1 MAEEKKKTTV
11 KTEKKTTTKKV
22 NNKNNNAKKTNT
34 KGNSSK
40 NTTKKNTKQTPKKQQ
55 VKKVTPKKVEPK
67 KEQPKKE
74 EVKKVEPKKVEKT
87 KVEKVE
93 TPKVE
98 KVEKVEVK
106 EKPIAKELPEE
117 VIQVEVEVDVKNEDT
132 VLEKTL
138 IFDGRENQ
146 NLAEVVDKLENDN
159 VILEDKIIKR
169 SKGKKIAVT
178 ILTILIFVTIIGT
191 IIYVINSEIEKDNN
205 SQTLNSNIFDKV
217 SSNYDSIDD
226 IDTEK
231 KTENDLGEE
240 DFKNIETITLG
251 EFEKKIL
258 EKQDMYVVITSTTCY
273 YSVEYESVMNEVFE
287 ELDKK
292 IYRVNITSLT
302 SEETTRFR
310 TYYAFQETPTIF
322 RVQKGVVTQEL
333 IGKQGKNTLK
343 NWVE

>member
-1 MAEEKKKTTV
+1 MAEDKKKKTTV
-11 KTEKKTTTKKV
+11 KEEKKTTTTKKV
-22 NNKNNNAKKTNT
+22 NNKNNNKKTNN
-34 KGNSSK
+34 KGTSSK
-40 NTTKKNTKQTPKKQQ
+40 NKSNKNNKPVQKKQQ
-55 VKKVTPKKVEPK
+55 VKKAAPKKTEVK

-74 EVKKVEPKKVEKT
+74 QPKKVEKT

-93 TPKVE
+93 PKKVETPKIE
-98 KVEKVEVK
+98 KVE

-146 NLAEVVDKLENDN
+146 NLAEVVENLENNN

-191 IIYVINSEIEKDNN
+191 IIYVINSEREQENN
-205 SQTLNSNIFDKV
+205 NQTLNSNIFDKV
-217 SSNYDSIDD
+217 SNNYSSVDD

-240 DFKNIETITLG
+240 NFKNIETITLG

-258 EKQDMYVVITSTTCY
+258 EKENMYVAITSTTCY
-273 YSVEYESVMNEVFE
+273 YSVEYESVMNEVFQ

-292 IYRVNITSLT
+292 IYRLNITSLT
-302 SEETTRFR
+302 SAETARLR

-322 RVQKGVVTQEL
+322 QVKKGIVTKEL

-343 NWVE
+343 NWVK

>member
-1 MAEEKKKTTV
+1 MAEEKKKKTTV
-11 KTEKKTTTKKV
+11 KEEKKTTTTKKV
-22 NNKNNNAKKTNT
+22 NNKNNNKKTNN
-34 KGNSSK
+34 KGTNSK
-40 NTTKKNTKQTPKKQQ
+40 NKSNKNNKPVQKKQQ
-55 VKKVTPKKVEPK
+55 VKKAAPKKTEVKKEQPK
-67 KEQPKKE
+67 KEQPKKVE
-74 EVKKVEPKKVEKT
+74 KPKVEKVEPKKVETPKI
-87 KVEKVE
+87 EKVE
-93 TPKVE
+93 
-98 KVEKVEVK
+98 

-146 NLAEVVDKLENDN
+146 NLAEVVENLENNN

-191 IIYVINSEIEKDNN
+191 ILYVINSEREQENN
-205 SQTLNSNIFDKV
+205 NQTLNSNIFDKV
-217 SSNYDSIDD
+217 SNNYSSVDD

-240 DFKNIETITLG
+240 NFKNIETITLG

-258 EKQDMYVVITSTTCY
+258 EKENMYVAITSTTCY
-273 YSVEYESVMNEVFE
+273 YSVEYESVMNEVFQ

-292 IYRVNITSLT
+292 IYRLNITSLT
-302 SEETTRFR
+302 SAETARLR

-322 RVQKGVVTQEL
+322 QVKKGIVTKEL

-343 NWVE
+343 NWVK

>member
-1 MAEEKKKTTV
+1 MAEEKKKKTTV
-11 KTEKKTTTKKV
+11 KEEKKTTTTKKV
-22 NNKNNNAKKTNT
+22 NNKNNNKKTNN
-34 KGNSSK
+34 KGTNSK
-40 NTTKKNTKQTPKKQQ
+40 NKSNKNNKPVQKKQQ
-55 VKKVTPKKVEPK
+55 VKKAAPKKTEVK

-74 EVKKVEPKKVEKT
+74 QPKKVEKT

-93 TPKVE
+93 PKKVETPKIE
-98 KVEKVEVK
+98 KVE
-106 EKPIAKELPEE
+106 EKPIAKEVPEE

-146 NLAEVVDKLENDN
+146 NLAEVVENLENNN

-191 IIYVINSEIEKDNN
+191 IIYVINSEREQENN

-217 SSNYDSIDD
+217 SNNYSSVDD

-240 DFKNIETITLG
+240 NFKNIETITLG

-258 EKQDMYVVITSTTCY
+258 EKENMYVAITSTTCY
-273 YSVEYESVMNEVFE
+273 YSVEYESVMNEVFQ

-292 IYRVNITSLT
+292 IYRLNITSLT
-302 SEETTRFR
+302 SAETARLR

-322 RVQKGVVTQEL
+322 QVKKGIVTKEL

-343 NWVE
+343 NWVK

>member
-1 MAEEKKKTTV
+1 MAEEKKKKTTV
-11 KTEKKTTTKKV
+11 KEEKKTTTKKV

-34 KGNSSK
+34 KGNNSK
-40 NTTKKNTKQTPKKQQ
+40 STNKKNNKPAAKKQQ
-55 VKKVTPKKVEPK
+55 QKKVTPKKVETK

-74 EVKKVEPKKVEKT
+74 VKNEQPKTAPKT
-87 KVEKVE
+87 KAEKVE
-93 TPKVE
+93 IS
-98 KVEKVEVK
+98 KVEKVEVEENK
-106 EKPIAKELPEE
+106 VVKDVPEE
-117 VIQVEVEVDVKNEDT
+117 IIQVEVEVDVKNEDT

-146 NLAEVVDKLENDN
+146 NLAEVVEKLENDN

-217 SSNYDSIDD
+217 SNNYDSVDD

-240 DFKNIETITLG
+240 NFNNIETITLG

-258 EKQDMYVVITSTTCY
+258 EKKDMYVVITSTTCY

-292 IYRVNITSLT
+292 IYRINITSLT
-302 SEETTRFR
+302 SEETARFR

-322 RVQKGVVTQEL
+322 RVKNGVVTQEL
-333 IGKQGKNTLK
+333 VGKQGKNTLK
-343 NWVE
+343 NWVK

>member
-1 MAEEKKKTTV
+1 MAEDKKKKTTV
-11 KTEKKTTTKKV
+11 KEEKKTTTTKKV
-22 NNKNNNAKKTNT
+22 NNKNNNKKTNN
-34 KGNSSK
+34 KGTSSK
-40 NTTKKNTKQTPKKQQ
+40 NKSNKNNKPVQKKQQ
-55 VKKVTPKKVEPK
+55 VKKAAPKKTEVK

-74 EVKKVEPKKVEKT
+74 QPKKVEKT

-93 TPKVE
+93 PKKVETPKIE
-98 KVEKVEVK
+98 KVE

-146 NLAEVVDKLENDN
+146 NLAEVVENLENNN

-191 IIYVINSEIEKDNN
+191 ILYVINSEREQENN
-205 SQTLNSNIFDKV
+205 NQTLNSNIFDKV
-217 SSNYDSIDD
+217 SNNYSSVDD

-240 DFKNIETITLG
+240 NFKNIETITLG

-258 EKQDMYVVITSTTCY
+258 EKENMYVAITSTTCY
-273 YSVEYESVMNEVFE
+273 YSVEYESVMNEVFQ

-292 IYRVNITSLT
+292 IYRLNITSLT
-302 SEETTRFR
+302 SAETARLR

-322 RVQKGVVTQEL
+322 QVKKGIVTKEL

-343 NWVE
+343 NWVK

>member
-1 MAEEKKKTTV
+1 MAEDKKKKTTV
-11 KTEKKTTTKKV
+11 KEEKKTTTTKKV
-22 NNKNNNAKKTNT
+22 NNKNNNKKTNN
-34 KGNSSK
+34 KGTSSK
-40 NTTKKNTKQTPKKQQ
+40 NKSNKNNKPVQKKQQ
-55 VKKVTPKKVEPK
+55 VKKAAPKKTEVK

-74 EVKKVEPKKVEKT
+74 QPKKVEKT

-93 TPKVE
+93 PKKVETPKIE
-98 KVEKVEVK
+98 KVE
-106 EKPIAKELPEE
+106 EKPIAKEVPEE

-146 NLAEVVDKLENDN
+146 NLAEVVENLENNN

-191 IIYVINSEIEKDNN
+191 IIYVINSEREQENN
-205 SQTLNSNIFDKV
+205 NQTLNSNIFDKV
-217 SSNYDSIDD
+217 SNNYSSVDD

-240 DFKNIETITLG
+240 NFKNIETITLG

-258 EKQDMYVVITSTTCY
+258 EKENMYVAITSTTCY
-273 YSVEYESVMNEVFE
+273 YSVEYESVMNEVFQ

-292 IYRVNITSLT
+292 IYRLNITSLT
-302 SEETTRFR
+302 SAETARLR

-322 RVQKGVVTQEL
+322 QVKKGIVTKEL

-343 NWVE
+343 NWVK

>member
-1 MAEEKKKTTV
+1 MAEEKKKKTTV
-11 KTEKKTTTKKV
+11 KEEKKTTTTKKV
-22 NNKNNNAKKTNT
+22 NNKNNNKKTNN
-34 KGNSSK
+34 KGTSSK
-40 NTTKKNTKQTPKKQQ
+40 NKSNKNNKPVQKKQQ
-55 VKKVTPKKVEPK
+55 VKKAAPKKTEVK

-74 EVKKVEPKKVEKT
+74 QPKKVEKT

-93 TPKVE
+93 PKKVETPKIE
-98 KVEKVEVK
+98 KVE

-146 NLAEVVDKLENDN
+146 NLAEVVENLENNN

-191 IIYVINSEIEKDNN
+191 ILYVINSEREQENN
-205 SQTLNSNIFDKV
+205 NQTLNSNIFDKV
-217 SSNYDSIDD
+217 SNNYSSVDD

-240 DFKNIETITLG
+240 NFKNIETITLG

-258 EKQDMYVVITSTTCY
+258 EKENMYVAITSTTCY
-273 YSVEYESVMNEVFE
+273 YSVEYESVMNEVFQ

-292 IYRVNITSLT
+292 IYRLNITSLT
-302 SEETTRFR
+302 SAETARLR

-322 RVQKGVVTQEL
+322 QVKKGIVTKEL

-343 NWVE
+343 NWVK

>member
-1 MAEEKKKTTV
+1 MAEDKKKKTTV
-11 KTEKKTTTKKV
+11 KEEKKTTTTKKV
-22 NNKNNNAKKTNT
+22 NNKNNNKKTNN
-34 KGNSSK
+34 KGTSSK
-40 NTTKKNTKQTPKKQQ
+40 NKSNKNNKPVQKKQQ
-55 VKKVTPKKVEPK
+55 VKKAAPKKTEVKKEQPK
-67 KEQPKKE
+67 KEQPKK
-74 EVKKVEPKKVEKT
+74 
-87 KVEKVE
+87 VE
-93 TPKVE
+93 TPKIE
-98 KVEKVEVK
+98 KVE
-106 EKPIAKELPEE
+106 EKPIAKEVPEE

-146 NLAEVVDKLENDN
+146 NLAEVVENLENNN

-191 IIYVINSEIEKDNN
+191 IIYVINSEREQENN
-205 SQTLNSNIFDKV
+205 NQTLNSNIFDKV
-217 SSNYDSIDD
+217 SNNYSSVDD

-240 DFKNIETITLG
+240 NFKNIETITLG

-258 EKQDMYVVITSTTCY
+258 EKENMYVAITSTTCY
-273 YSVEYESVMNEVFE
+273 YSVEYESVMNEVFQ

-292 IYRVNITSLT
+292 IYRLNITSLT
-302 SEETTRFR
+302 SAETARLR

-322 RVQKGVVTQEL
+322 QVKKGIVTKEL

-343 NWVE
+343 NWVK

>member
-1 MAEEKKKTTV
+1 MAEEKKKKTTV
-11 KTEKKTTTKKV
+11 KEEKKTTTTKKV
-22 NNKNNNAKKTNT
+22 NNKNNNKKTNN
-34 KGNSSK
+34 KGTNSK
-40 NTTKKNTKQTPKKQQ
+40 NKSNKNNKPVQKKQQ
-55 VKKVTPKKVEPK
+55 VKKAAPKKTEVKKEQPK
-67 KEQPKKE
+67 KEQPKKVE
-74 EVKKVEPKKVEKT
+74 KPKVEKVEPKKVETPKI
-87 KVEKVE
+87 EKVE
-93 TPKVE
+93 
-98 KVEKVEVK
+98 
-106 EKPIAKELPEE
+106 EKPIAKEVPEE

-146 NLAEVVDKLENDN
+146 NLAEVVENLENNN

-191 IIYVINSEIEKDNN
+191 IIYVINSEREQENN

-217 SSNYDSIDD
+217 SNNYSSVDD

-240 DFKNIETITLG
+240 NFKNIETITLG

-258 EKQDMYVVITSTTCY
+258 EKENMYVAITSTTCY
-273 YSVEYESVMNEVFE
+273 YSVEYESVMNEVFQ

-292 IYRVNITSLT
+292 IYRLNITSLT
-302 SEETTRFR
+302 SAETARLR

-322 RVQKGVVTQEL
+322 QVKKGIVTKEL

-343 NWVE
+343 NWVK

>member
-1 MAEEKKKTTV
+1 MAEDKKKKTTV
-11 KTEKKTTTKKV
+11 KEEKKTTTTKKV
-22 NNKNNNAKKTNT
+22 NNKNNNKKTNN
-34 KGNSSK
+34 KGTSSK
-40 NTTKKNTKQTPKKQQ
+40 NKSNKNNKPVQKKQQ
-55 VKKVTPKKVEPK
+55 VKKAAPKKTEVK

-74 EVKKVEPKKVEKT
+74 QPKKVEKT

-93 TPKVE
+93 PKKVETPKIE
-98 KVEKVEVK
+98 KVE
-106 EKPIAKELPEE
+106 EKPIAKEVPEE

-146 NLAEVVDKLENDN
+146 NLAEVVENLENNN

-191 IIYVINSEIEKDNN
+191 IIYVINSEREQENN

-217 SSNYDSIDD
+217 SNNYSSVDD

-240 DFKNIETITLG
+240 NFKNIETITLG

-258 EKQDMYVVITSTTCY
+258 EKENMYVAITSTTCY
-273 YSVEYESVMNEVFE
+273 YSVEYESVMNEVFQ

-292 IYRVNITSLT
+292 IYRLNITSLT
-302 SEETTRFR
+302 SAETARLR

-322 RVQKGVVTQEL
+322 QVKKGIVTKEL

-343 NWVE
+343 NWVK

>member
-1 MAEEKKKTTV
+1 MAEEKKKKTTV
-11 KTEKKTTTKKV
+11 KEEKKTTTTKKV
-22 NNKNNNAKKTNT
+22 NNKNNNKKTNN
-34 KGNSSK
+34 KGTNSK
-40 NTTKKNTKQTPKKQQ
+40 NKSNKNNKPVQKKQQ
-55 VKKVTPKKVEPK
+55 VKKAAPKKTEVKKEQPK
-67 KEQPKKE
+67 KEQPKKVE
-74 EVKKVEPKKVEKT
+74 KPKVEKVEPKKVETPKI
-87 KVEKVE
+87 EKVE
-93 TPKVE
+93 
-98 KVEKVEVK
+98 

-146 NLAEVVDKLENDN
+146 NLAEVVENLENNN

-191 IIYVINSEIEKDNN
+191 IIYVINSEREQENN
-205 SQTLNSNIFDKV
+205 NQTLNSNIFDKV
-217 SSNYDSIDD
+217 SNNYSSVDD

-240 DFKNIETITLG
+240 NFKNIETITLG

-258 EKQDMYVVITSTTCY
+258 EKENMYVAITSTTCY
-273 YSVEYESVMNEVFE
+273 YSVEYESVMNEVFQ

-292 IYRVNITSLT
+292 IYRLNITSLT
-302 SEETTRFR
+302 SAETARLR

-322 RVQKGVVTQEL
+322 QVKKGIVTKEL

-343 NWVE
+343 NWVK

>member
-1 MAEEKKKTTV
+1 MAEEKKKKTTV
-11 KTEKKTTTKKV
+11 KEEKKTTTTKKV
-22 NNKNNNAKKTNT
+22 NNKNNNKKTNN
-34 KGNSSK
+34 KGTNSK
-40 NTTKKNTKQTPKKQQ
+40 NKSNKNNKPVQKKQQ
-55 VKKVTPKKVEPK
+55 VKKAAPKKTEVK

-74 EVKKVEPKKVEKT
+74 QPKKVEKT

-93 TPKVE
+93 PKKVETPKIE
-98 KVEKVEVK
+98 KVE
-106 EKPIAKELPEE
+106 EKPIAKEVPEE

-146 NLAEVVDKLENDN
+146 NLAEVVENLENNN

-191 IIYVINSEIEKDNN
+191 IIYVINSEREQENN
-205 SQTLNSNIFDKV
+205 NQTLNSNIFDKV
-217 SSNYDSIDD
+217 SNNYSSVDD

-240 DFKNIETITLG
+240 NFKNIETITLG

-258 EKQDMYVVITSTTCY
+258 EKENMYVAITSTTCY
-273 YSVEYESVMNEVFE
+273 YSVEYESVMNEVFQ

-292 IYRVNITSLT
+292 IYRLNITSLT
-302 SEETTRFR
+302 SAETARLR

-322 RVQKGVVTQEL
+322 QVKKGIVTKEL

-343 NWVE
+343 NWVK

>member
-1 MAEEKKKTTV
+1 MAEEKKKKTTV
-11 KTEKKTTTKKV
+11 KEEKKTTTTKKV
-22 NNKNNNAKKTNT
+22 NNKNNNKKTNN
-34 KGNSSK
+34 KGTSSK
-40 NTTKKNTKQTPKKQQ
+40 NKSNKNNKPVQKKQQ
-55 VKKVTPKKVEPK
+55 VKKAAPKKTEVK

-74 EVKKVEPKKVEKT
+74 QPKKVEKT

-93 TPKVE
+93 PKKVETPKIE
-98 KVEKVEVK
+98 KVE
-106 EKPIAKELPEE
+106 EKPIAKEVPEE

-146 NLAEVVDKLENDN
+146 NLAEVVENLENNN

-191 IIYVINSEIEKDNN
+191 IIYVINSEREQENN

-217 SSNYDSIDD
+217 SNNYSSVDD

-240 DFKNIETITLG
+240 NFKNIETITLG

-258 EKQDMYVVITSTTCY
+258 EKENMYVAITSTTCY
-273 YSVEYESVMNEVFE
+273 YSVEYESVMNEVFQ

-292 IYRVNITSLT
+292 IYRLNITSLT
-302 SEETTRFR
+302 SAETARLR

-322 RVQKGVVTQEL
+322 QVKKGIVTKEL

-343 NWVE
+343 NWVK

>member
-1 MAEEKKKTTV
+1 MAEDKKKKTTV
-11 KTEKKTTTKKV
+11 KEEKKTTTTKKV
-22 NNKNNNAKKTNT
+22 NNKNNNKKTNN
-34 KGNSSK
+34 KGTNSK
-40 NTTKKNTKQTPKKQQ
+40 NKSNKNNKPVQKKQQ
-55 VKKVTPKKVEPK
+55 VKKAAPKKTEVK

-74 EVKKVEPKKVEKT
+74 QPKKVEKT

-93 TPKVE
+93 PKKVETPKIE
-98 KVEKVEVK
+98 KVE
-106 EKPIAKELPEE
+106 EKPIAKEVPEE

-146 NLAEVVDKLENDN
+146 NLAEVVENLENNN

-191 IIYVINSEIEKDNN
+191 IIYVINSEREQENN
-205 SQTLNSNIFDKV
+205 NQTLNSNIFDKV
-217 SSNYDSIDD
+217 SNNYSSVDD

-240 DFKNIETITLG
+240 NFKNIETITLG

-258 EKQDMYVVITSTTCY
+258 EKENMYVAITSTTCY
-273 YSVEYESVMNEVFE
+273 YSVEYESVMNEVFQ

-292 IYRVNITSLT
+292 IYRLNITSLT
-302 SEETTRFR
+302 SAETARLR

-322 RVQKGVVTQEL
+322 QVKKGIVTKEL

-343 NWVE
+343 NWVK

>member
-1 MAEEKKKTTV
+1 MAEEKKKKTTV
-11 KTEKKTTTKKV
+11 KEEKKTTTTKKV
-22 NNKNNNAKKTNT
+22 NNKNNNKKTNN
-34 KGNSSK
+34 KGTNSK
-40 NTTKKNTKQTPKKQQ
+40 NKSNKNNKPVQKKQQ
-55 VKKVTPKKVEPK
+55 VKKAAPKKTEVK

-74 EVKKVEPKKVEKT
+74 QPKKVEKT

-93 TPKVE
+93 PKKVETPKIE
-98 KVEKVEVK
+98 KVE
-106 EKPIAKELPEE
+106 EKPIAKEVPEE

-146 NLAEVVDKLENDN
+146 NLAEVVENLENNN

-178 ILTILIFVTIIGT
+178 ILIILIFVTIIGT
-191 IIYVINSEIEKDNN
+191 IIYVINSEREQENN
-205 SQTLNSNIFDKV
+205 NQTLNSNIFDKV
-217 SSNYDSIDD
+217 SNNYSSIDD

-231 KTENDLGEE
+231 KTENDLGKEN
-240 DFKNIETITLG
+240 FKNIETITLG

-258 EKQDMYVVITSTTCY
+258 EKENMYVAITSTTCY
-273 YSVEYESVMNEVFE
+273 YSVEYESVMNEVFQ

-292 IYRVNITSLT
+292 IYRLNITSLT
-302 SEETTRFR
+302 SAETARLR

-322 RVQKGVVTQEL
+322 QVKKGIVTKEL

-343 NWVE
+343 NWVK

>member
-1 MAEEKKKTTV
+1 MAEEKKKKTTV
-11 KTEKKTTTKKV
+11 KEEKKTTTTKKV
-22 NNKNNNAKKTNT
+22 NNKNNNKKTNN
-34 KGNSSK
+34 KGTNSK
-40 NTTKKNTKQTPKKQQ
+40 NKSNKNNKPVQKKQQ
-55 VKKVTPKKVEPK
+55 VKKAAPKKTEVKKEQPK
-67 KEQPKKE
+67 KEQPKKVE
-74 EVKKVEPKKVEKT
+74 KPKVEKVEPKKVETPKI
-87 KVEKVE
+87 EKVE
-93 TPKVE
+93 
-98 KVEKVEVK
+98 

-146 NLAEVVDKLENDN
+146 NLAEVVENLENNN

-191 IIYVINSEIEKDNN
+191 IIYVNNSEREQENN
-205 SQTLNSNIFDKV
+205 NQTLNSNIFDKV
-217 SSNYDSIDD
+217 SNNYSSVDD

-240 DFKNIETITLG
+240 NFKNIETITLG

-258 EKQDMYVVITSTTCY
+258 EKENMYVAITSTTCY
-273 YSVEYESVMNEVFE
+273 YSVEYESVMNEVFQ

-292 IYRVNITSLT
+292 IYRLNITSLT
-302 SEETTRFR
+302 SAETARLR

-322 RVQKGVVTQEL
+322 QVKKGIVTKEL

-343 NWVE
+343 NWVK

>member
-1 MAEEKKKTTV
+1 MAEDKKKKTTV
-11 KTEKKTTTKKV
+11 KEEKKTTTTKKV
-22 NNKNNNAKKTNT
+22 NNKNNNKKTNN
-34 KGNSSK
+34 KGTNSK
-40 NTTKKNTKQTPKKQQ
+40 NKSNKNNKPVQKKQQ
-55 VKKVTPKKVEPK
+55 VKKAAPKKTEVK

-74 EVKKVEPKKVEKT
+74 QPKKVEKT

-93 TPKVE
+93 PKKVETPKIE
-98 KVEKVEVK
+98 KVE
-106 EKPIAKELPEE
+106 EKPIAKEVPEE

-146 NLAEVVDKLENDN
+146 NLAEVVENLENNN

-191 IIYVINSEIEKDNN
+191 IIYVINSEREQENN

-217 SSNYDSIDD
+217 SNNYSSVDD

-240 DFKNIETITLG
+240 NFKNIETITLG

-258 EKQDMYVVITSTTCY
+258 EKENMYVAITSTTCY
-273 YSVEYESVMNEVFE
+273 YSVEYESVMNEVFQ

-292 IYRVNITSLT
+292 IYRLNITSLT
-302 SEETTRFR
+302 SAETARLR

-322 RVQKGVVTQEL
+322 QVKKGIVTKEL

-343 NWVE
+343 NWVK

>member
-1 MAEEKKKTTV
+1 MAEDKKKKTTV
-11 KTEKKTTTKKV
+11 KEEKKTTTTKKV
-22 NNKNNNAKKTNT
+22 NNKNNNKKTNN
-34 KGNSSK
+34 KGTNSK
-40 NTTKKNTKQTPKKQQ
+40 NKSNKNNKPVQKKQQ
-55 VKKVTPKKVEPK
+55 VK

-74 EVKKVEPKKVEKT
+74 QPKKVEKT

-93 TPKVE
+93 PKKVETPKIE
-98 KVEKVEVK
+98 KVE

-146 NLAEVVDKLENDN
+146 NLAEVVENLENNN

-191 IIYVINSEIEKDNN
+191 IIYVINSEREQENN
-205 SQTLNSNIFDKV
+205 NQTLNSNIFDKV
-217 SSNYDSIDD
+217 SNNYSSVDD

-240 DFKNIETITLG
+240 NFKNIETITLG

-258 EKQDMYVVITSTTCY
+258 EKENMYVAITSTTCY
-273 YSVEYESVMNEVFE
+273 YSVEYESVMNEVFQ

-292 IYRVNITSLT
+292 IYRLNITSLT
-302 SEETTRFR
+302 SAETARLR

-322 RVQKGVVTQEL
+322 QVKKGIVTKEL

-343 NWVE
+343 NWVK

>member
-1 MAEEKKKTTV
+1 MAEDKKKKTTV
-11 KTEKKTTTKKV
+11 KEEKKTTTTKKV
-22 NNKNNNAKKTNT
+22 NNKNNNKKTNN
-34 KGNSSK
+34 KGTSSK
-40 NTTKKNTKQTPKKQQ
+40 NKSNKNNKPVQKKQQ
-55 VKKVTPKKVEPK
+55 VKKAAPKKTEVK

-74 EVKKVEPKKVEKT
+74 QPKKVEKT

-93 TPKVE
+93 PKKVETPKIE
-98 KVEKVEVK
+98 KVE
-106 EKPIAKELPEE
+106 EKPIAKEVPEE

-146 NLAEVVDKLENDN
+146 NLAEVVENLENNN

-169 SKGKKIAVT
+169 CKGKKIAVT

-191 IIYVINSEIEKDNN
+191 ILYVINSEREQENN
-205 SQTLNSNIFDKV
+205 NQTLNSNIFDKV
-217 SSNYDSIDD
+217 SNNYSSVDD

-240 DFKNIETITLG
+240 NFKNIETITLG

-258 EKQDMYVVITSTTCY
+258 EKENMYVAITSTTCY
-273 YSVEYESVMNEVFE
+273 YSVEYESVMNEVFQ

-292 IYRVNITSLT
+292 IYRLNITSLT
-302 SEETTRFR
+302 SAETARLR

-322 RVQKGVVTQEL
+322 QVKKGIVTKEL

-343 NWVE
+343 NWVK

>member
-1 MAEEKKKTTV
+1 MAEEKKKKTTV
-11 KTEKKTTTKKV
+11 KEEKKTTTTKKV
-22 NNKNNNAKKTNT
+22 NNKNNNKKTNN
-34 KGNSSK
+34 KGTNSK
-40 NTTKKNTKQTPKKQQ
+40 NKSNKNNKPVQKKQQ
-55 VKKVTPKKVEPK
+55 VKKAAPKKTEVK
-67 KEQPKKE
+67 KEQPKKVE
-74 EVKKVEPKKVEKT
+74 KPKVEKVEPKKVETPKI
-87 KVEKVE
+87 EKVE
-93 TPKVE
+93 
-98 KVEKVEVK
+98 

-146 NLAEVVDKLENDN
+146 NLAEVVENLENNN

-191 IIYVINSEIEKDNN
+191 IIYVINSEREQENN
-205 SQTLNSNIFDKV
+205 NQTLNSNIFDKV
-217 SSNYDSIDD
+217 SNNYSSVDD

-240 DFKNIETITLG
+240 NFKNIETITLG

-258 EKQDMYVVITSTTCY
+258 EKENMYVAITSTTCY
-273 YSVEYESVMNEVFE
+273 YSVEYESVMNEVFQ

-292 IYRVNITSLT
+292 IYRLNITSLT
-302 SEETTRFR
+302 SAETARLR

-322 RVQKGVVTQEL
+322 QVKKGIVTKEL

-343 NWVE
+343 NWVK

>member
-1 MAEEKKKTTV
+1 MAEEKKKKTTV
-11 KTEKKTTTKKV
+11 KEEKKTTTTKKV
-22 NNKNNNAKKTNT
+22 NNKNNNKKTNN
-34 KGNSSK
+34 KGTNSK
-40 NTTKKNTKQTPKKQQ
+40 NKSNKNNKPVQKKQQ
-55 VKKVTPKKVEPK
+55 VKKAAPKKTEVKKEQPK
-67 KEQPKKE
+67 KEQPKKVE
-74 EVKKVEPKKVEKT
+74 KPKVEKVEPKKVETPKI
-87 KVEKVE
+87 EKVE
-93 TPKVE
+93 
-98 KVEKVEVK
+98 

-146 NLAEVVDKLENDN
+146 NLAEVVENLENNN

-191 IIYVINSEIEKDNN
+191 IIYVINSEREQENN

-217 SSNYDSIDD
+217 SNNYSSVDD

-240 DFKNIETITLG
+240 NFKNIETITLG

-258 EKQDMYVVITSTTCY
+258 EKENMYVAITSTTCY
-273 YSVEYESVMNEVFE
+273 YSVEYESVMNEVFQ

-292 IYRVNITSLT
+292 IYRLNITSLT
-302 SEETTRFR
+302 SAETARLR

-322 RVQKGVVTQEL
+322 QVKKGIVTKEL

-343 NWVE
+343 NWVT

>member
-1 MAEEKKKTTV
+1 MAEDKKKKTTV
-11 KTEKKTTTKKV
+11 KEEKKTTTTKKV
-22 NNKNNNAKKTNT
+22 NNKNNNKKTNN
-34 KGNSSK
+34 KGTSSK
-40 NTTKKNTKQTPKKQQ
+40 NKSNKNNKPVQKKQQ
-55 VKKVTPKKVEPK
+55 VKKAAPKKTEVKKEQPK
-67 KEQPKKE
+67 KEQPKKVE
-74 EVKKVEPKKVEKT
+74 KPKVEKVEPKKVETPKI
-87 KVEKVE
+87 EKVE
-93 TPKVE
+93 
-98 KVEKVEVK
+98 

-146 NLAEVVDKLENDN
+146 NLAEVVENLENNN

-191 IIYVINSEIEKDNN
+191 IIYVINSEREQENN
-205 SQTLNSNIFDKV
+205 NQTLNSNIFDKV
-217 SSNYDSIDD
+217 SNNYSSVDD

-240 DFKNIETITLG
+240 NFKNIETITLG

-258 EKQDMYVVITSTTCY
+258 EKENMYVAITSTTCY
-273 YSVEYESVMNEVFE
+273 YSVEYESVMNEVFQ

-292 IYRVNITSLT
+292 IYRLNITSLT
-302 SEETTRFR
+302 SAETARLR

-322 RVQKGVVTQEL
+322 QVKKGIVTKEL

-343 NWVE
+343 NWVK